1 MVLSSFDFAHCIFAY
16 SYYAISQRIKS
27 NLKEKESLNK
37 RLKTTIIVLLLLN
50 LVAPAIYCIC
60 LSPNYDLGLE
70 ISGALIIVLR
80 AITCIYLTIAIKDI
94 KQTLHQKCENVFDKM
109 SATIHLVSFY
119 IFCLSNVPV
128 LISIIITS
136 EDKVSAYIWCY
147 SLDQISS
154 FIS

>member
-1 MVLSSFDFAHCIFAY
+1 MVLSSFDVAHWIFAY

-37 RLKTTIIVLLLLN
+37 RLKATIIVLLLLN

-60 LSPNYDLGLE
+60 LSPDNDLGLE
-70 ISGALIIVLR
+70 ISLALIIVLR
-80 AITCIYLTIAIKDI
+80 AITCIYLTIAFKDI
-94 KQTLHQKCENVFDKM
+94 KQTLHQKCESVFDKM

-128 LISIIITS
+128 FISIILAS
-136 EDKVSAYIWCY
+136 DWANWLCWC
-147 SLDQISS
+147 QVI
-154 FIS
+154 

>member
-1 MVLSSFDFAHCIFAY
+1 MKA
-16 SYYAISQRIKS
+16 
-27 NLKEKESLNK
+27 
-37 RLKTTIIVLLLLN
+37 TIIVLLLLN

-60 LSPNYDLGLE
+60 LSPNNDLGLE
-70 ISGALIIVLR
+70 ISLALIIVLR

-94 KQTLHQKCENVFDKM
+94 KQTLHQKCESVFDKM

-128 LISIIITS
+128 LISIILAS
-136 EDKVSAYIWCY
+136 EDKTSAYSWTY

-154 FIS
+154 FISQVILVVMCKQICNRNLKYQG